1 MPRIR
6 RSLHFVPGAS
16 EKLLQKSLA
25 LPADALILDLED
37 AVTPAHKDDARRVV
51 RRWLDAVDFGGRER
65 IVRANPLDSPWGHA
79 DIECLLEGA
88 PPDALLVPK
97 VRDTGDLKM
106 LHEVLLAGER
116 RGGHEPGAV
125 ELIVIATETPQAVQN
140 LASLPHAQRVT
151 ALTWGAEDLSAALG
165 ARRNRGDDG
174 RYLPVFE
181 HCRFATLLAAA
192 AAGVAPL
199 DGVYVDFRDLD
210 GLAAECRE
218 AADMGFTGKMTIHPA
233 QVETVN
239 ATFTPSA
246 DDVAD
251 ARELIEAF
259 ETNAREGRMVFSF
272 RGEMV
277 DVPHLERARRIIA
290 TAEAIAAAGAEQP

>member
-6 RSLHFVPGAS
+6 RALHFVPGAS
-16 EKLLQKSLA
+16 EKMLQKSLA
-25 LPADALILDLED
+25 LPVDALILDLED
-37 AVTPAHKDDARRVV
+37 AVTPERKDDARRVV
-51 RRWLDAVDFGGRER
+51 RSWLDTVDFGGRER

-79 DIECLLEGA
+79 DLACLLEGT

-106 LHEVLLAGER
+106 LHEVLLAAER
-116 RGGHEPGAV
+116 RGGHPPGGV

-140 LASLPHAQRVT
+140 LASLPFAERVT

-181 HCRFATLLAAA
+181 HCRYATLLAAA
-192 AAGVAPL
+192 AADVAPL
-199 DGVYVDFRDLD
+199 DGVFVDFRDLE

-218 AADMGFTGKMTIHPA
+218 AADMGFTGKMTIHPG
-233 QVETVN
+233 QVDTVN
-239 ATFTPSA
+239 AAFTPSA
-246 DDVAD
+246 EDVAA
-251 ARELIEAF
+251 ARKLVEAF
-259 ETNAREGRMVFSF
+259 ETNAREGRMAFSY

-277 DVPHLERARRIIA
+277 DVPHLQRARRIVA
-290 TAEAIAAAGAEQP
+290 TAEAIAAQTEARS